1 MRAEAVAPM
10 KMIVGLGNPGFSY
23 RRTRHNLGFM
33 VVNALARER
42 GIRLRRDRFRT
53 VGGEGR
59 IGSEQVILLRPQTFM
74 NRSGRAVA
82 AAVERRNCAL
92 ENILIIC
99 DDVDL
104 PLGKLRMRRSGSA
117 GGHKGMMS
125 IIESLGSREF
135 PRLRLGV
142 GQPPEDVDM
151 MSYVLGAF
159 RRGEWPVVREVI
171 AQAVQAAETWVYH
184 GIDEAMNRFN

>member
-1 MRAEAVAPM
+1 M

-23 RRTRHNLGFM
+23 RRTRHNFGFM
-33 VVNALARER
+33 VVNAIARER
-42 GIRLRRDRFRT
+42 GIRLRRDRFRA
-53 VGGEGR
+53 VQGEGR
-59 IGSEQVILLRPQTFM
+59 IGSEQVVLLRPQTFM

-117 GGHKGMMS
+117 GGHKGMVS

-159 RRGEWPVVREVI
+159 RRGEWPVVREAI
-171 AQAVQAAETWVYH
+171 ARAVQAAETWVYH